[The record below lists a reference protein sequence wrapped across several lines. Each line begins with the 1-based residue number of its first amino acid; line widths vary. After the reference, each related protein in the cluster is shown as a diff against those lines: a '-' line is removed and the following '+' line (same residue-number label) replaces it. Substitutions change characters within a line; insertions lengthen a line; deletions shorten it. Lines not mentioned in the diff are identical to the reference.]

1 MINIKRTLKTWCGN
15 KSSNQYCYTSTY
27 LEQTQMD
34 IFVDC
39 VVNKFGMEIF
49 MFNGESNPNITF
61 NRDVGGVL
69 IGVFASSACSRSFV
83 RAPIVPNQR
92 LNNWSE

>member
-1 MINIKRTLKTWCGN
+1 MINIKWTLKTWCAY

-49 MFNGESNPNITF
+49 MLNDRAIPILFSTAW
-61 NRDVGGVL
+61 VVYWL
-69 IGVFASSACSRSFV
+69 ACSPGV
-83 RAPIVPNQR
+83 Q
-92 LNNWSE
+92 